1 MLEEIA
7 KLIQKGEFEKAKLYA
22 DKIESAVDRHN
33 VLGIIFYQEGKLDEA
48 LNHFKKA
55 LDLDPTHDDVLFNY
69 AKLLYEKQDYF
80 ESWRYL
86 TRIKHKSW
94 EVFDLLG
101 DTQLRQ
107 NNPAMALHYYK
118 KACGF
123 DAPEQM
129 KQKFEEARRLFK
141 RNERIAI
148 FCLPGL
154 DNFIK
159 DIAQIL
165 SSIYDVKLV
174 VTTEGRQIQEAYS
187 WADIVWLEWANEMAV
202 EITNKLPKAG
212 KRILCRLHGYESLRT
227 DFLNNIKWDK
237 VDHVVFVA
245 ENVLK
250 TALENCPKLRS
261 VPRSLVWNGID
272 LTKFTFKIRK
282 PGFNIVFVGH
292 FNYKKNPV
300 LAVQI
305 LKKLTDIDPRYNLSW
320 AGQMQDERMQRYI
333 WYILERM
340 GIQDK
345 FEFDGFITNVEAYLE
360 DKNVFLSTSIH
371 EGYGVAIL
379 EAMSKGIKPVIHN
392 FYVAEEFYPKEYI
405 FHTVDEAVEMI
416 TSPDYDSVKYHEF
429 VEQSCSL
436 EKQIAAISEVL
447 QNHRRNDARTEG
459 RVSSNEK
466 PQVENTFAKIWQKY
480 LELDSFTI
488 MNDLSGKS
496 LRSEFVS
503 LLERFFVLNQSR
515 ILEVGTGTGAFS
527 IELALRG
534 AHVVGMDIAP
544 SSVELASRISAD
556 YHIENVKFT
565 VGDGFQLLKMFKPQ
579 EFDIAFNIGVL
590 EHFEDEDIV
599 RMLKQMG
606 EVAKFVVVGVPYS
619 GSQAYK
625 LAKDTSQKLGTW
637 EYGFERDFWTLEPL
651 IKRAG
656 LIPLYEEVI
665 GVLVEPNY
673 LRRVNPSEVPVKT
686 AENLHRFFQGDRVG
700 CWLICIATKWESCAD
715 DFAKLENRER
725 IRFEGTKTSLV
736 TVPEPLVSIVIPVL
750 NGAGYVKRTV
760 ENLKGI
766 KYDNLEIVL
775 VDDGS
780 TDGTAEFFEG
790 LIKAEPALRDK
801 VSIIKNEEN
810 IGTFHS
816 RLVGTRHSKG
826 EFVFF
831 QDIDDIVHPEGISRL
846 TVDFTNF
853 PKSKPLLT
861 VSCALMENGSFNGEV
876 WASNFYR
883 TIGEILVSEVVSLSG
898 KVSIINTL
906 IERERLL
913 SVYQELDKI
922 FNSVGVRRMTIAEDS
937 ILSDYLC

>member
-1 MLEEIA
+1 
-7 KLIQKGEFEKAKLYA
+7 
-22 DKIESAVDRHN
+22 
-33 VLGIIFYQEGKLDEA
+33 
-48 LNHFKKA
+48 
-55 LDLDPTHDDVLFNY
+55 
-69 AKLLYEKQDYF
+69 
-80 ESWRYL
+80 
-86 TRIKHKSW
+86 
-94 EVFDLLG
+94 
-101 DTQLRQ
+101 
-107 NNPAMALHYYK
+107 
-118 KACGF
+118 
-123 DAPEQM
+123 
-129 KQKFEEARRLFK
+129 
-141 RNERIAI
+141 
-148 FCLPGL
+148 
-154 DNFIK
+154 
-159 DIAQIL
+159 
-165 SSIYDVKLV
+165 
-174 VTTEGRQIQEAYS
+174 
-187 WADIVWLEWANEMAV
+187 
-202 EITNKLPKAG
+202 
-212 KRILCRLHGYESLRT
+212 
-227 DFLNNIKWDK
+227 
-237 VDHVVFVA
+237 
-245 ENVLK
+245 
-250 TALENCPKLRS
+250 
-261 VPRSLVWNGID
+261 
-272 LTKFTFKIRK
+272 
-282 PGFNIVFVGH
+282 
-292 FNYKKNPV
+292 
-300 LAVQI
+300 
-305 LKKLTDIDPRYNLSW
+305 
-320 AGQMQDERMQRYI
+320 
-333 WYILERM
+333 
-340 GIQDK
+340 
-345 FEFDGFITNVEAYLE
+345 
-360 DKNVFLSTSIH
+360 
-371 EGYGVAIL
+371 
-379 EAMSKGIKPVIHN
+379 
-392 FYVAEEFYPKEYI
+392 
-405 FHTVDEAVEMI
+405 
-416 TSPDYDSVKYHEF
+416 
-429 VEQSCSL
+429 
-436 EKQIAAISEVL
+436 
-447 QNHRRNDARTEG
+447 
-459 RVSSNEK
+459 
-466 PQVENTFAKIWQKY
+466 
-480 LELDSFTI
+480 

-937 ILSDYLC
+937 ILSDYLLLKSVVKRNIPVFYTFLGYERSNVHTSSKRILGRVQQIPIHTAFLMIMMERERLLDKNSLNQLDAIIKQNASKIYGQELGRKFYENYLDFKGRFAEILL